1 MGVIADMI
9 RAGVDPDMVER
20 VHDEI
25 VAAAVQS
32 VAPVRTAR
40 QGRNARY
47 YAKKASERR
56 LNASYSDV
64 SDANKT
70 EENASR
76 EEYNTTRAPAVI
88 PVGISN
94 DIPPIDTP
102 LPTVGT
108 PKPKKTKNPTP
119 QEILS
124 EVVSEK
130 TAADVVAH
138 RKALRKPLTPRAAE
152 LLAKTLAASGDAEH
166 AAATMI
172 ERGWQGYRADWDGAK
187 PNARAGPSRPPE
199 KRNTVFQAAQE
210 MMAELYGGTDGTSER
225 PGDDFNGTTLDLA
238 LEPGNRKDGFGGAN
252 QATRDTA
259 SPTGERYRHEGDVI
273 DLHGPRGRFAS
284 G

>member
-1 MGVIADMI
+1 VSIIAEAVRHLIAAGVTGDALVTAIADMEAAQKPA
-9 RAGVDPDMVER
+9 RSS
-20 VHDEI
+20 
-25 VAAAVQS
+25 AAVRQ
-32 VAPVRTAR
+32 AR
-40 QGRNARY
+40 YRDREKERNALRHVDNVRN
-47 YAKKASERR
+47 SE
-56 LNASYSDV
+56 
-64 SDANKT
+64 T
-70 EENASR
+70 PEPPSR

-94 DIPPIDTP
+94 DIPPIDSP

-108 PKPKKTKNPTP
+108 PKPEKTKNPTP

-172 ERGWQGYRADWDGAK
+172 ERGWQGYRADWDSAK
-187 PNARAGPSRPPE
+187 PNARAGPYRQPE

-225 PGDDFNGTTLDLA
+225 PSDDFNGTTLDLA
-238 LEPGNRKDGFGGAN
+238 LEPGDGGCGSRGTVQAYRNDGA
-252 QATRDTA
+252 AG
-259 SPTGERYRHEGDVI
+259 GERPRHEGDVI